1 MQISH
6 HVAPVD
12 LRMVSANIRRP
23 LKLLGM
29 ALVAPF
35 AVAIVSREWTQALVF
50 AGLAGA
56 TYLLGRRELP
66 SAAPIAPRD
75 ALVFAALVYLVFSL
89 VGALAYLPRASFV
102 DGFFESM
109 SGFTT
114 TGLSVLDPASMPDSL
129 LFFRSY
135 SQWIGGAGIIVLSI
149 VFLPGVRATLLP
161 LYSAEFREENLLGNL
176 LSTSRLVFSIYGG
189 LTLLGFVVFVLSG
202 MGYFDALL
210 HVLSTLSTGGFSP
223 YPDSIGRYGSVGI
236 EISVCLFMIA
246 GAVAFPL
253 YYRAVREGPKKFF
266 ADSQLRALALAIGA
280 GFILTLLYDRSRG
293 AEATIVAHVFHSVSA
308 VTTTGFSVTDAADWE
323 QGQRLVAIVLM
334 FVGGSSGSTAGGV
347 KLIRAF
353 VLARVAQWYLHRA
366 LLPAEAQLP
375 LRQGGRTLR
384 DDEIRNVVG
393 LTTVFLCFIVGSTF
407 LLTFTGCEPTDALF
421 ESTSALGTVGLSTGL
436 TSSDLIWWAKLLLAV
451 DMWAG
456 RLEVLPLLVLLY
468 PSRRHMRRS
477 S

>member
-1 MQISH
+1 MR
-6 HVAPVD
+6 
-12 LRMVSANIRRP
+12 LVSANIRRP

-29 ALVAPF
+29 ALVAPL
-35 AVAIVSREWTQALVF
+35 AVAIVSREWTQAIVF

-56 TYLLGRRELP
+56 TYLMGRREP
-66 SAAPIAPRD
+66 SSTAPIAPRD
-75 ALVFAALVYLVFSL
+75 ALVFAAIVYLVFSL
-89 VGALAYLPRASFV
+89 VGALAYLPHASLV

-114 TGLSVLDPASMPDSL
+114 TGLSVLDPGSMPNSL

-189 LTLLGFVVFVLSG
+189 LTLLGLGVFVLSG
-202 MGYFDALL
+202 MGFFDALL

-236 EISVCLFMIA
+236 EIWVCLFMIA

-253 YYRAVREGPKKFF
+253 YYRAAREGPKKFF

-280 GFILTLLYDRSRG
+280 GFVLTLLYDRSPG
-293 AEATIVAHVFHSVSA
+293 GHGSIVTHVFHSVSA
-308 VTTTGFSVTDAADWE
+308 VTTTGFNVTDAGGWT

-334 FVGGSSGSTAGGV
+334 FIGGSSGSTAGGV
-347 KLIRAF
+347 KLIRAL

-375 LRQGGRTLR
+375 VRQGGRILR
-384 DDEIRNVVG
+384 DDEIRSVVG
-393 LTTVFLCFIVGSTF
+393 LTMVFLWLIALSTF
-407 LLTFTGCEPTDALF
+407 LLTLTGCEPIDALF

-436 TSSDLIWWAKLLLAV
+436 TSSDLESWAKLLLAM

-456 RLEVLPLLVLLY
+456 RLEILPLLVLLY
-468 PSRRHMRRS
+468 PSPRRS
-477 S
+477 GRSS